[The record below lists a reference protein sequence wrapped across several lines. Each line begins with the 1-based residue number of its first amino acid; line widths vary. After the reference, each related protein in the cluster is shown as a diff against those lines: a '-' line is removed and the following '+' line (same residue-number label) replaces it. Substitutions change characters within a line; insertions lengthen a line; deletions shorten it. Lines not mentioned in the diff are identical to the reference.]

1 MIECTKF
8 KSFQK
13 GTLQGFADFY
23 IPKWGVELNGCT
35 LHMKD
40 GKRWINFPSKEF
52 DDNGEKKFAPLFK
65 FRNKKHWEAFIE
77 EGKRAIEK
85 YCAENHELPSDE
97 YNNIEVPF

>member
-23 IPKWGVELNGCT
+23 IPKWGIDLPGCT
-35 LHMKD
+35 LNMKN
-40 GKRWINFPSKEF
+40 GKRWVNLPTREYL
-52 DDNGEKKFAPLFK
+52 DNGEKKFAPLFK

-77 EGKRAIEK
+77 ECKTAIEV
-85 YCAENHELPSDE
+85 YCTNNQPQVN
-97 YNNIEVPF
+97 YNKEEAPF